1 MANLNTNN
9 KMCIFDL
16 YFYIWTKDNVA
27 PEDRGIFFGGVI
39 GYGFPLMFALI
50 LISKAYEVFFPR
62 LFITYG
68 YPPTH
73 VMLLGMALVLILI
86 YFYYKHNGR
95 GEKIMD
101 YYDKTKINKWYY
113 ILLLHI
119 VYFVAYLS
127 ISILIYYALEK
138 IRR

>member
-1 MANLNTNN
+1 MIY
-9 KMCIFDL
+9 IFIYGL
-16 YFYIWTKDNVA
+16 KITL
-27 PEDRGIFFGGVI
+27 RQRIGGFFGGVI

-50 LISKAYEVFFPR
+50 LISKAYEVFFPQ
-62 LFITYG
+62 LFLTYG

>member
-1 MANLNTNN
+1 MS
-9 KMCIFDL
+9 
-16 YFYIWTKDNVA
+16 
-27 PEDRGIFFGGVI
+27 E
-39 GYGFPLMFALI
+39 
-50 LISKAYEVFFPR
+50 AYEVFFPR

-68 YPPTH
+68 YPPFPLI
-73 VMLLGMALVLILI
+73 LLGEVVILILI
-86 YFYYKHNGR
+86 YFYYKYNNR